1 MHIVTSFIRDYNT
14 EIIVGMAALSLILLI
29 LTVSL
34 SIRLS
39 GLTKRRN
46 ARLESGQVG
55 DLVDSITGL
64 SNAVQVVQDKLNATS
79 KRQDEQSRTLDS
91 CVKRV
96 GLVKFNAFEDVGGE
110 QSFAVAL
117 LDSNDNGVILSSMYG
132 RQDSRTYIKGV
143 TNGAG
148 ERALSEDEQRA
159 FKAAHHSGA

>member
-14 EIIVGMAALSLILLI
+14 EIVLGMAALSLILLI
-29 LTVSL
+29 FIVSL
-34 SIRLS
+34 SIKLS
-39 GLTKRRN
+39 RVINRRN

-64 SNAVQVVQDKLNATS
+64 SNVVQVVQNKINEIS
-79 KRQDEQSRTLDS
+79 NKQDEQSHSLDL

-110 QSFAVAL
+110 QSFAVAF
-117 LDSNDNGVILSSMYG
+117 LDSHDTGVILSSMYG
-132 RQDSRTYIKGV
+132 RQDSRTYIRAI

-148 ERALSEDEQRA
+148 ERELSEDEQRA
-159 FKAAHHSGA
+159 LKAARGK